1 MASVKLPREE
11 LPAADPHEGSGLD
24 VREYLRV
31 IWTYKWLILALTAV
45 VGAAVIFWTLRQPKV
60 YQATC
65 TIEYDPNP
73 TTPLGR
79 EIEDPANPIGSFWMS
94 REFFAT
100 QNRII
105 ASRTVAE
112 AVVRSLHLHREPEF
126 FGLHLSGEERAR
138 WEPRSVEE
146 AAGVLQSRL
155 TVEPLEDTRIVAI
168 KVTDEDPERAAT
180 LANAVAQAYI
190 DKTLRDRAG
199 STDRAGEWL
208 AERSDEL
215 RSRLEA
221 SELALH
227 RFKQE
232 HNVLSVSMEDRQ
244 NLLAADITH
253 HNTKLQEARSRRRQL
268 EARAARI
275 RALVESEDVE
285 AAAAAF
291 PENAALTAMR
301 TELRAKIAQQESLS
315 RRYGPNHQQMVTLA
329 GEIAALREQMR
340 RELRGL
346 LRAAEADVA
355 EVRRVEAG
363 HRQDLE
369 AAQQAGLELN
379 LREIEYQRLN
389 RERENNAKLYNLVLE
404 RSTETE
410 LAQRHQAT
418 HARLLDTALE
428 PTTPISPSFT
438 TNAAGGLGAGLALGL
453 ALAFLLS
460 QLDRR
465 MKSVADVE
473 QAGLTVLGILPRIE
487 EGDDAQP
494 MYGRKNGKRGRR
506 APTPASTSRD
516 LFVHTHP
523 MSAAAECCRTIR
535 TNLTFM
541 SADDPIR
548 TLVVTSANPREGKTT
563 VTANVAISLAQ
574 SGKRVLLVDTDLRR
588 PRLHRA
594 FGVSSGRGVTSVI
607 VGEARLMDVVQSTAI
622 PNLDVL
628 PCGPI
633 PPNPSELLHSQR
645 FAELVCEA
653 LQHYERVIFDSPPLA
668 AVTDAAVLAPQLDA
682 ALVVVKAHATTR
694 DALASA
700 LRQLRDV
707 SANVVGGV
715 LNDLDPRR
723 KGYGAGDYYYY
734 YRREGYYQAD
744 EDAPPNDLS
753 RPAPPPS

>member
-1 MASVKLPREE
+1 MATANLPREE
-11 LPAADPHEGSGLD
+11 LPPADAQEDSGLA

-31 IWTYKWLILALTAV
+31 LWSYKWLILAVAGVVSAAV
-45 VGAAVIFWTLRQPKV
+45 VFWTLRQPKV

-73 TTPLGR
+73 ITPLGR
-79 EIEDPANPIGSFWMS
+79 EVEDTTNPLGSFWMS

-100 QNRII
+100 QNSII

-112 AVVRSLHLHREPEF
+112 AVITSLHLHREPSF
-126 FGLHLSGEERAR
+126 FGLHLSREERAE

-146 AAGVLQSRL
+146 AARVLQSRL
-155 TVEPLEDTRIVAI
+155 TVEPIEDTRIVAI
-168 KVTDEDPERAAT
+168 RVTDEDPERAAT

-190 DKTLRDRAG
+190 DKTLRDRSG

-208 AERSDEL
+208 GERSDEL
-215 RSRLEA
+215 RSRLET

-275 RALVESEDVE
+275 RALVEGADVD

-291 PENAALTAMR
+291 PENEALSGMR
-301 TELRAKIAQQESLS
+301 TELRAKVAQHESLT
-315 RRYGPNHQQMVTLA
+315 RRYGPNHQQMLTLA
-329 GEIAALREQMR
+329 GEIEALREQMR
-340 RELRGL
+340 HELRGL
-346 LRAAEADVA
+346 LNAADADVT
-355 EVRRVEAG
+355 EVRRIEAG
-363 HRQDLE
+363 HRADLD
-369 AAQQAGLELN
+369 AAHQAGIELN

-404 RSTETE
+404 RRTETE
-410 LAQRHQAT
+410 LTQRHQAT

-428 PTTPISPSFT
+428 PRVPISPRFT
-438 TNAAGGLGAGLALGL
+438 TNTAAGLGAGLALGL
-453 ALAFLLS
+453 ALALLLS
-460 QLDRR
+460 RLDRR
-465 MKSVADVE
+465 LKSVADVE
-473 QAGLTVLGILPRIE
+473 QTGLTVLGILPRID
-487 EGDDAQP
+487 EGDEAQP
-494 MYGRKNGKRGRR
+494 VYGGKNGKRRRR
-506 APTPASTSRD
+506 APPPAVASRD

-548 TLVVTSANPREGKTT
+548 SLVITSANPREGKTT
-563 VTANVAISLAQ
+563 VTANIAISLAQ

-588 PRLHRA
+588 PRVHRA
-594 FGVSSGRGVTSVI
+594 FGVSSARGVTSVI
-607 VGEARLMDVVQSTAI
+607 VGEARLRDVVQHTDI

-645 FAELVCEA
+645 FADLVRDA
-653 LQHYERVIFDSPPLA
+653 LSDYDRVIFDSPPLG

-682 ALVVVKAHATTR
+682 ALVVVKAHVTTR

-707 SANVVGGV
+707 TANVVGGV

-744 EDAPPNDLS
+744 EETSSDLS
-753 RPAPPPS
+753 QPAPPPS